1 MMSIFGKHSGPAFCM
16 NAVINGD
23 DIGRE
28 LSGEISLQ
36 SETNVEGI
44 DAKT

>member
-16 NAVINGD
+16 NAVNNGD
-23 DIGRE
+23 DISRE
-28 LSGEISLQ
+28 LTGEIPLR
-36 SETNVEGI
+36 SETNVEGT